1 MEGGVG
7 SGLNK
12 RINKDKIVCKRTS
25 KHWTVR
31 KRKINKPRKEDREQ
45 EKEN

>member
-12 RINKDKIVCKRTS
+12 RIKKTKLCA
-25 KHWTVR
+25 
-31 KRKINKPRKEDREQ
+31 KEQ
-45 EKEN
+45 ANIGLYGKGK